1 MNGKILLFLILGLS
15 FSLASPYLLVIDASG
30 SMDEFIP
37 PDYNETKME
46 AAKRAANNF
55 VDRTSGEIG
64 LVVFDEC
71 DYSGDISSGGIRLL
85 QDFTTDKSSLKGKIN
100 SLSPNWDTPIADAL
114 EESKSYIEST
124 RGYGTIILITDGEE
138 TCGGDPVTAAGGIYG
153 ENVGKVHVI
162 GYLIGGEA
170 EETAKEIASAGGG
183 EYYSVESADELEE
196 ALVQISEDDLD
207 VVCCSPAAL
216 LLLPFVGYFL
226 RRR

>member
-1 MNGKILLFLILGLS
+1 MNGKILLFVVLGMA

-37 PDYNETKME
+37 PEYNETKME
-46 AAKRAANNF
+46 AAKRAATSF
-55 VDRTSGEIG
+55 VDRTEEEIG

-71 DYSGDISSGGIRLL
+71 DYQGDISSGGIRLL

-100 SLSPNWDTPIADAL
+100 DLSPNWDTPIADAL
-114 EESKSYIEST
+114 EESKAYIQST

-138 TCGGDPVTAAGGIYG
+138 TCGGDPVSVAGDIYG
-153 ENVGKVHVI
+153 ENLGRVHVI

-170 EETAKEIASAGGG
+170 EETAMEIASAGGG
-183 EYYSVESADELEE
+183 QYYSVESADELEA
-196 ALVQISEDDLD
+196 ALTQISEGDLD
-207 VVCCSPAAL
+207 LLCCSPAAL

-226 RRR
+226 RRE